1 LVPLAAFDITMV
13 VPLDEKTVAPD
24 GMPLPPISRPFVTPV
39 RLDTP
44 VMIVLPEE
52 VRAVHVAT
60 TLGAVRLVAV
70 A

>member
-1 LVPLAAFDITMV
+1 
-13 VPLDEKTVAPD
+13 
-24 GMPLPPISRPFVTPV
+24 
-39 RLDTP
+39 
-44 VMIVLPEE
+44 VLPEE